1 MGANISQSR
10 LDFSNSVRIPGGL
23 RFCQKLHALAIGSKH
38 NIKKTLRAVRCF
50 LRETANASP
59 RGQQD
64 VAVLR
69 RDLAGDGA
77 EQRCLTRAVAPNK
90 TDPSAVRN
98 ASRGAL
104 KQELAGDPQSDV
116 VDHEH
121 GRFLAEAADSG
132 NPYSLLRT
140 IAARH
145 NLVGVGSSTRIIR
158 EALCVFAAARK
169 PCIMRSR
176 GAGSFGEA

>member
-104 KQELAGDPQSDV
+104 KQEL
-116 VDHEH
+116 
-121 GRFLAEAADSG
+121 
-132 NPYSLLRT
+132 
-140 IAARH
+140 
-145 NLVGVGSSTRIIR
+145 
-158 EALCVFAAARK
+158 
-169 PCIMRSR
+169 
-176 GAGSFGEA
+176 